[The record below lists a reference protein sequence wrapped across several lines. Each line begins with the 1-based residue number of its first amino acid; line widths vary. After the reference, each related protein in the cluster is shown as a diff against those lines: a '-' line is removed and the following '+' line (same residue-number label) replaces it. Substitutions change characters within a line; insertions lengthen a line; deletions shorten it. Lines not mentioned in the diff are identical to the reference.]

1 MGMKIVAIRI
11 GDRYGL
17 EYEKYL
23 EDKLSD
29 YEFIWIKEN
38 LLEMMCYYNGI
49 KCI

>member
-23 EDKLSD
+23 EDKISE
-29 YEFIWIKEN
+29 Y
-38 LLEMMCYYNGI
+38 
-49 KCI
+49 